1 VSGGGSRRQVVVALG
16 VVDPALV
23 ADHLPPDTRFVAD
36 PTPDDLRAA
45 VGAVVRADA
54 TVDVALLD
62 RMPDLRVLA
71 RTGVGVERV
80 DVVEATRRGIAV
92 VVTPG
97 AGTNAVAEG
106 ALAMVLHLVKRL
118 RTTTDCVAQGRWA
131 ERGDIE
137 LGDLDG
143 ATIGIVGFGRI
154 GRRVGL
160 LARAFGM
167 TVLAHDPYLTSTG
180 VGTVDGAEL
189 VGLDGAELVGLAELR
204 SRSQVVTLHLPLTPQ
219 THHLVDAA
227 FLAAMPAG
235 AVLVNCGRGGL
246 LDLDAAAKALADGR
260 LAGLGLDVFDPE
272 PPQHHP
278 VFDRP
283 DVVLSPHLMGLSV
296 GATRATFSAAARG
309 VTDVLAGRR
318 PAALADPD
326 WDFPESTAPTQTTPT
341 QEEQ

>member
-1 VSGGGSRRQVVVALG
+1 MIN
-16 VVDPALV
+16 
-23 ADHLPPDTRFVAD
+23 HLPPGTRFVTD
-36 PTPDDLRAA
+36 PTPDDLRVAT
-45 VGAVVRADA
+45 GAVVRADA

-62 RMPDLRVLA
+62 QMPNLQVLA

-80 DVVEATRRGIAV
+80 DVPEATRRGIAV

-106 ALAMVLHLVKRL
+106 AMAMVLHLVKRL
-118 RTTTDCVAQGRWA
+118 RATTECVARGRWA
-131 ERGDIE
+131 DRGKLE

-143 ATIGIVGFGRI
+143 ATMGIVGFGRI

-167 TVLAHDPYLTSTG
+167 TVLAHDPYLTG
-180 VGTVDGAEL
+180 AMVDDTAL
-189 VGLDGAELVGLAELR
+189 VDLPELR
-204 SRSQVVTLHLPLTPQ
+204 SRSHVVSLHLPLTPQ
-219 THHLVDAA
+219 THHLVNDD
-227 FLAAMPAG
+227 FLASVPAG

-246 LDLDAAAKALADGR
+246 LDLDAAAKALALGR

-272 PPQHHP
+272 PPEHHP

-283 DVVLSPHLMGLSV
+283 DVVLSPHLMGLST
-296 GATRATFSAAARG
+296 GATRATFTAAARG
-309 VTDVLAGRR
+309 VADVLLGRR
-318 PAALADPD
+318 PSALADPD
-326 WDFPESTAPTQTTPT
+326 WDFPSIRHRQ